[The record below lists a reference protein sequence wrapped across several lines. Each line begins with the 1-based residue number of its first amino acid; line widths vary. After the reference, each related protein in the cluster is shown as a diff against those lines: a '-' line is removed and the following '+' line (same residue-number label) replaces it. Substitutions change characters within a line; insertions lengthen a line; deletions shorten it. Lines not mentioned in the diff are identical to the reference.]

1 MKEDITEDYT
11 QEEVEMVYTEDESPM
26 DESDLENEEPSF
38 RLLDDGRILFKKG
51 FNYNDHIVEDSKLV
65 FETPILKPYIS
76 KFSRSKNKNITM
88 ANVLKLCVLLG
99 CSPNDLFNWES
110 WNERVHELVTS
121 ENFEPI
127 TMAQIKD
134 ML

>member
-1 MKEDITEDYT
+1 
-11 QEEVEMVYTEDESPM
+11 
-26 DESDLENEEPSF
+26 
-38 RLLDDGRILFKKG
+38 
-51 FNYNDHIVEDSKLV
+51 
-65 FETPILKPYIS
+65 
-76 KFSRSKNKNITM
+76 M